1 MAFVYN
7 QLMSTRQIATST
19 LWQFGSQ
26 LLMAVLSILAAKFV
40 AVALAKELA
49 GYYNSAYG
57 YLQIFAVIA
66 DFGLYAVAVREM
78 SRHKE
83 PGKIFGAVL
92 VIRTVVL
99 FLALGSAVLFVW
111 VLPQWRG
118 TPFPMSVSI
127 ASLVPF
133 FTILAGT
140 LRAIFQ
146 VRYKMHFV
154 FVAEV
159 LQRVLTTGCMAVIVS
174 MGVRLSTDVRMEE
187 LFLWIGAAGAL
198 LLFLLSLFPAHRL
211 LPVRFCFDRTLITS
225 VLLLAAPYGIA
236 YLGMAFYRQL
246 DVVFISLLR
255 PDFALQNAYYGFA
268 GRVED
273 MAFLV
278 PTLLLNSTLPILT
291 ARLADKQDVRGLLGK
306 TLLLLLVLGS
316 IFFLFSFLWSRPLT
330 LLFTTPAYLSTPDHP
345 GSDAAFRLMALPM
358 FLNGLVLYCF
368 YVFLALHQWRRLI
381 VSFGIGVILS
391 IILNLLLTPLY
402 GFVGAA
408 TALVIVHVF
417 LVFLLLPSALRAL
430 KPSFTFAT
438 FLRWMLFTIILGAC
452 LSVTAPF
459 ITSAA
464 LTAVSGMSAVAFMA
478 GLLWV
483 TGLHHSFIAK
493 TE

>member
-1 MAFVYN
+1 
-7 QLMSTRQIATST
+7 MSTRQIATST

-40 AVALAKELA
+40 ALALAKELA

-111 VLPQWRG
+111 ILPQWRG
-118 TPFPMSVSI
+118 TPFPISVSI
-127 ASLVPF
+127 AALVPF

-146 VRYKMHFV
+146 VQYKMHFV
-154 FVAEV
+154 FIAEV
-159 LQRVLTTGCMAVIVS
+159 LQRVLTTGCMAIIIF

-187 LFLWIGAAGAL
+187 LFLWIGAAGAI
-198 LLFLLSLFPAHRL
+198 LLFFLSLFPAHRL
-211 LPVRFCFDRTLITS
+211 LPVRFTFDKTLIKY
-225 VLLLAAPYGIA
+225 VLVLAAPYGVA

-255 PDFALQNAYYGFA
+255 PDFAIQNAYYGFA

-278 PTLLLNSTLPILT
+278 PTLLLNSTLPILSM
-291 ARLADKQDVRGLLGK
+291 RLTEKQDVRGLLGK
-306 TLLLLLVLGS
+306 TFLLLLILGS
-316 IFFLFSFLWSRPLT
+316 VFSLFSFLWSQQLT
-330 LLFTTPAYLSTPDHP
+330 LLFTTPAYLSTADHA
-345 GSDAAFRLMALPM
+345 GSDTAFRLMALPM

-381 VSFGIGVILS
+381 MSFGIGVVLS
-391 IILNLLLTPLY
+391 VILNLLLTPVY
-402 GFVGAA
+402 GFTGAA
-408 TALVIVHVF
+408 TALIVVHIF

-430 KPSFTFAT
+430 TPSLSAGAVV
-438 FLRWMLFTIILGAC
+438 RWALFTVILGAC
-452 LSVTAPF
+452 LMISAPW
-459 ITSAA
+459 ITSAS
-464 LTAVSGMSAVAFMA
+464 LTAAGGMLFIPLMA
-478 GLLWV
+478 GLLRV
-483 TGLHHSFIAK
+483 MGLHRSFQ
-493 TE
+493 